1 MYNGSRGILP
11 LTFFELPLYKEKE
24 KNRNFEEM
32 KMVKRDDILSFL
44 EEKKHEL
51 FSEYQLI
58 KIGLFGSF
66 ARNEGTEN
74 SDIDLI
80 VEFQPN
86 TENLSEKKSR
96 IKELV
101 SKQFNREVDL
111 CREKYIKPYF
121 KSQILQSAIYV

>member
-1 MYNGSRGILP
+1 MINKS
-11 LTFFELPLYKEKE
+11 E
-24 KNRNFEEM
+24 
-32 KMVKRDDILSFL
+32 ILSFL
-44 EEKKHEL
+44 KGRKEEL
-51 FSEYQLI
+51 LSEYQLV

-86 TENLSEKKSR
+86 TENLSEKKS
-96 IKELV
+96 KLKNLV
-101 SKQFNREVDL
+101 KNHFDRDVDI

-121 KSQILQSAIYV
+121 KAQILKSAIYV